1 MFELHYKNFLSIMF
15 ELHYKNFL
23 SGSKILLLD
32 LLTEGKVAVAN
43 KNGLKSDFQL
53 QRLAVWRYLS

>member
-1 MFELHYKNFLSIMF
+1 MF